1 MYKVKV
7 TKQDAE
13 KLLANVPED
22 HSFWCNDGRVFRNI
36 RDLSDG
42 LANMSDETFA
52 YHVNDEKNDFSNWL
66 KDVIEDEKLAED
78 LESPITRQDAAKR
91 VNDRVTFLNMKL
103 PQYSVK

>member
-1 MYKVKV
+1 MYKIKV

-13 KLLANVPED
+13 RLFADVPED
-22 HSFWCNDGRVFRNI
+22 RSFWCCDGRIFRNM

-66 KDVIEDEKLAED
+66 KDVIEDEKLAKDMEA
-78 LESPITRQDAAKR
+78 SITRQQAAKM
-91 VNDRVTFLNMKL
+91 VNERVTLLNMRL
-103 PQYSVK
+103 S